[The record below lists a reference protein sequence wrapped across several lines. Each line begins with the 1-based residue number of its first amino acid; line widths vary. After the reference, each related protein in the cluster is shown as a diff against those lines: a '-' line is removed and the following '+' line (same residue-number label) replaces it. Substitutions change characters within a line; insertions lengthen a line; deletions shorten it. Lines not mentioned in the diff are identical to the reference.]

1 MKKYLT
7 SALAFSVLALAGC
20 NDSLGPGNASEEDRE
35 DIVASLAEAGFF
47 ADEFGDDGVVQHVA
61 NYFDAAA
68 AAAEPPR
75 AWGRRHRVAVDR
87 EIRIEVDR
95 EAGLAT
101 VYRTIVFEGTFMY
114 RNDLEEIV
122 EKPMHHTLMQSAVFR
137 YLEDARV
144 NDHGRSTH
152 WELIEV
158 SPHDVVM
165 TDPAERSVA
174 IQSVS
179 IEVNDV
185 VVAEIV
191 DAAERLS
198 LAEELP
204 MLNLGDAITVYA
216 TVANETNGLESETYV
231 FLHLFH
237 ARTDRD
243 GWRRLPMEYDPALD
257 RWVGYWV
264 VQQGGRERI
273 VVDALDGGSWSP
285 DGAYRAHVWGIPYHI
300 EEVSDGV

>member
-7 SALAFSVLALAGC
+7 SALALSVLALAGC
-20 NDSLGPGNASEEDRE
+20 NDSLGLGNASEEDRE

-47 ADEFGDDGVVQHVA
+47 EDAFGDDGVIGHVV
-61 NYFDAAA
+61 NYFDGAAA
-68 AAAEPPR
+68 AAPPLR
-75 AWGRRHRVAVDR
+75 WGRRHRVPVER
-87 EIRIEVDR
+87 EIVVNVDH

-101 VYRTIVFEGTFMY
+101 VSRTIVFVGSFMY
-114 RNDLEEIV
+114 LNDLEELV

-137 YLEDARV
+137 YLADARV

-165 TDPAERSVA
+165 TDPAERSVV

-179 IEVNDV
+179 IVVNDD

-191 DAAERLS
+191 DAAELLS
-198 LAEELP
+198 LDAGLP

-216 TVANETNGLESETYV
+216 TVANETNDLENETYV

-237 ARTDRD
+237 AREDRA
-243 GWRRLPMEYDPALD
+243 GWRRMPMEYNADLGK
-257 RWVGYWV
+257 WVGHWI